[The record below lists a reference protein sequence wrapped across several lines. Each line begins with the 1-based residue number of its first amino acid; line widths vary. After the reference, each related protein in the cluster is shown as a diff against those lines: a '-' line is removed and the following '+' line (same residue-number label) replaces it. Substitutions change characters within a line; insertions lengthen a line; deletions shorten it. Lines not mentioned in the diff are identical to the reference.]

1 MNGLVRTIQ
10 MTEKE
15 ILYELSI
22 SVACLLDDVEEI
34 GGYDI
39 ITAQVKDIE
48 HIQDLVTRL
57 EYEQWKREKEKN
69 DS

>member
-1 MNGLVRTIQ
+1 
-10 MTEKE
+10 MTKAE

-48 HIQDLVTRL
+48 HLQDLITKL
-57 EYEQWKREKEKN
+57 ENQEDEN
-69 DS
+69 I

>member
-1 MNGLVRTIQ
+1 MI
-10 MTEKE
+10 EKE
-15 ILYELSI
+15 TLYELSI
-22 SVACLLDDVEEI
+22 SIACLLDDVEEI

-57 EYEQWKREKEKN
+57 EYEQWKREQKK
-69 DS
+69 

>member
-57 EYEQWKREKEKN
+57 EYEKWKRDKEKN

>member
-1 MNGLVRTIQ
+1 
-10 MTEKE
+10 MTVKE
-15 ILYELSI
+15 TLYELSI

-48 HIQDLVTRL
+48 HIQDLITRL
-57 EYEQWKREKEKN
+57 EYEQWKREQKK
-69 DS
+69 